1 MGDRFE
7 SVRDRGDLRLAKG
20 AERRQEILR
29 YAMDLASVQGLEGV
43 TIGRL
48 AADLQ
53 MSKSGIF
60 NHFPTKEELQLAVI
74 DTADHVFLDTVV
86 TPALQGEPGAP
97 RARRLWEARLDCM
110 YRQDVPGGCFTSMV
124 AFEFHAR
131 PGPIRDAIARSHM
144 AWLQLHE
151 HVIDQAR
158 ELGHFT
164 ADTDAWLLATEL
176 DALAMAANLNATLH
190 GRHDA
195 FAQARSAA
203 LARLRRAAAPASPP
217 F

>member
-1 MGDRFE
+1 M
-7 SVRDRGDLRLAKG
+7 DLRLVKG
-20 AERRQEILR
+20 EERRQAILR
-29 YAMDLASVQGLEGV
+29 YAMDLASVHGLEGV

-48 AADLQ
+48 ANDLQ

-74 DTADHVFLDTVV
+74 DTADHVFLDTVI
-86 TPALQGEPGAP
+86 TPALQAEPGAP
-97 RARRLWEARLDCM
+97 QAWRLWEARLECM
-110 YRQDVPGGCFTSMV
+110 RRRDVPGGCFTSMV

-131 PGPIRDAIARSHM
+131 PGPVRDAIARSHL

-190 GRHDA
+190 NRHDT
-195 FAQARSAA
+195 FSQARAVA
-203 LARLRRAAAPASPP
+203 LTRLHQASTPAAPLLDEPERSS
-217 F
+217 